1 MPGFVDQVGLTRN
14 IARVVALMVLAAG
27 LFLFAFGEGV
37 NGWVRP
43 AFSIVAMMLAAW
55 VLLPTASSRVSR
67 HVDDAPADTPAAEVP
82 PRVGVRGNEAEI
94 IEKARQV
101 SKELEGHKF
110 FTLLLRKQVGV
121 IITITEEA
129 SSGIFE
135 KLSKVDQS
143 MEELLRFIDQSST
156 NERVAE
162 LVERA
167 EQQMSDNR
175 QMVLQFQEQRAHD
188 LHKREREQEEIASAT
203 DALGRMAEGVRTIA
217 RQTNMLAFN
226 ATIEAGRAG
235 TAGRGFAV
243 VAQEVKT
250 LSRQSDQAALDIR
263 TGIDTLQETI
273 RTSLKAVIHD
283 RVDEED
289 QTFLKIN
296 TAISNLTENLERLI
310 SHQRD
315 VLVKVQEESIS
326 IAQPIL
332 ELMASIQFQDI
343 VRQQLQSLAQ
353 SSEMVDIHIESVQR
367 ALDNLTAD
375 VDVGHFLD
383 TLRETYDHYVMI
395 QQRNSYNETAGD
407 ATREEVGKRIEL
419 F

>member
-1 MPGFVDQVGLTRN
+1 MPGFADQVGLTRN

-27 LFLFAFGEGV
+27 FCLLVFGDGA
-37 NGWVRP
+37 GAWVRT
-43 AFSIVAMMLAAW
+43 AFSIGAAALAAW
-55 VLLPTASSRVSR
+55 ALVPTAPAREPKR
-67 HVDDAPADTPAAEVP
+67 AVDVPATEETLRPDARE
-82 PRVGVRGNEAEI
+82 NETEI
-94 IEKARQV
+94 IEKARRV

-110 FTLLLRKQVGV
+110 FTLLLRKQVDV
-121 IITITEEA
+121 IINITETA

-135 KLSKVDQS
+135 KLSEVDHS
-143 MEELLRFIDQSST
+143 MDELLRFIDQSSS

-167 EQQMSDNR
+167 ERQMSDNR
-175 QMVLQFQEQRAHD
+175 QMVLQFQEQRTHD
-188 LHKREREQEEIASAT
+188 LHQREREQEEITSAT
-203 DALGRMAEGVRTIA
+203 DALGRMAEGVRAIA

-250 LSRQSDQAALDIR
+250 LSRQSDQAAMDIR

-315 VLVKVQEESIS
+315 VLAKVQEESIS
-326 IAQPIL
+326 IAQPIM
-332 ELMASIQFQDI
+332 ELMSSIQFQDI
-343 VRQQLQSLAQ
+343 VRQQLLSLAQ

-367 ALDNLTAD
+367 ALDNLSAD
-375 VDVGHFLD
+375 IDVGRFLD
-383 TLRETYDHYVMI
+383 TLQETYDHYVMV
-395 QQRNSYNETAGD
+395 QQRNSYNEASGD
-407 ATREEVGKRIEL
+407 ATREDTGKRIEL